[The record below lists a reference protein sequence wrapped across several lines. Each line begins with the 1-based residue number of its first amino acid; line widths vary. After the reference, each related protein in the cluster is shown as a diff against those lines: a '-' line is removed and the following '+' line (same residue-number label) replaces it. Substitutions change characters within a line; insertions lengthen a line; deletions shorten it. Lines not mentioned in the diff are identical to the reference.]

1 MPKSVIRTAKKSK
14 DRGQKGG
21 PGAMAKSV
29 FNTTSSDGK
38 IKKEFIFNCH
48 YQMALFGEIFS
59 KPFNFIE

>member
-29 FNTTSSDGK
+29 FNTTSGDGK
-38 IKKEFIFNCH
+38 IKSAKDIAAEN
-48 YQMALFGEIFS
+48 AER
-59 KPFNFIE
+59 